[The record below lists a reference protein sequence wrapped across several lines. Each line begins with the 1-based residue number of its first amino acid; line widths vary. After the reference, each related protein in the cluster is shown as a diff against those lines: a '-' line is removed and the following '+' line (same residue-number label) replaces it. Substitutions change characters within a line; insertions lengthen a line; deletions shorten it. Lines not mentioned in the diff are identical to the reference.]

1 MTDKQKDDEEVKRML
16 MEQLSEDCSI
26 DLDEEITLPP
36 VALSFGMHD
45 IYTKEGRQTINT
57 PIGTYGNFSFI
68 QAPPKTKK
76 TFLIS
81 LLTSVYLSDENKFG
95 GDIKGH
101 RNDKE
106 VLYFDTEQGNWH
118 VQNVCNRVMNMTQ
131 QLGKDKF
138 KTFGLRKLSFNTRI
152 DLIEYQLSEAKEN
165 SVGLVI
171 IDGIADLVS
180 DVNNIAESNLC
191 VQKVMEWSAKYN
203 CHIIT
208 VIHSNFGSHK
218 PTGHLGSFLEKKT
231 ETQIRL
237 EANTVNKG
245 WVNVSC
251 KDSRSRAFE
260 DFNFKVNERGYPEI
274 IGGLY
279 DPLKGMDK
287 F

>member
-1 MTDKQKDDEEVKRML
+1 MTEDDKEINNML

-45 IYTKEGRQTINT
+45 IYTKTGKETVHT

-81 LLTSVYLSDENKFG
+81 LLTSVYLSNNNKFG
-95 GDIKGH
+95 GSIEGH
-101 RNDKE
+101 RKDKE

-118 VQNVCNRVMNMTQ
+118 VQNVCNRVMKMTNDK
-131 QLGKDKF
+131 GKDKF
-138 KTFGLRKLSFNTRI
+138 KSFGLRQLSFKTRI
-152 DLIEYQLSEAKEN
+152 DLIEYQLSTAEDN
-165 SVGLVI
+165 SIGLVI

-191 VQKVMEWSAKYN
+191 VQKVMEWSSKYN

-218 PTGHLGSFLEKKT
+218 ATGHLGSFLAKKT

-237 EANTVNKG
+237 EANTVNHG
-245 WVNVSC
+245 WVKVEC
-251 KDSRSRAFE
+251 QDSRNRAFE
-260 DFNFKVNERGYPEI
+260 QFNFKVNDYGYPEI
-274 IGGLY
+274 IDNLY
-279 DPLKGMDK
+279 DPLKGMK
-287 F
+287 SF